1 MPTVRENSQRIKRF
15 RELKATLRT
24 DRTRLLVGLDIAQAA
39 HVVHL
44 RHAHTRVVTPAL
56 TIPNTPRG
64 FTQLWT
70 RIQQAQRATG
80 CREVVCGLEPT
91 GTYHQAV
98 ATFLEAQ
105 GADVVLLS
113 SSVAYWNRRTQ
124 DGTWDKHDRKDA
136 ANCAD
141 LLEQGKVLFY
151 SQPDGPLAELRCL
164 MKCLRRARTELAA
177 CKARW
182 RTTLRPALAP
192 MGEPLP
198 SRLRVELPAVLQ
210 TWESVAPG
218 RPAVAKGRLPLGL
231 ATACA
236 DLGAQVTA
244 VQARI
249 ATLEAA
255 CLPLAE
261 RLPAYPLLRTIP
273 GVGPTVGAILLA
285 EIGDIGWFTQFSQ
298 LRKLAGLDIVRV
310 QSGQYAG
317 HARISKCGRSLLRW
331 ALVSR
336 GDGARAHHR
345 GPGPPRRLE
354 SQAAGRSVRRLQGDR
369 RVGGEG
375 APGRVGRVAERGAVR
390 SHAGGGAPAPAALRA
405 VGRHR
410 VIFPGELAARHH
422 NVAAH
427 WDRRGTL
434 ARRSHSHQPGLGRVG
449 PARQRGDRMAP
460 LRWGMRGSPGAASG
474 DDGR

>member
-1 MPTVRENSQRIKRF
+1 METVRDNGTRIKRF

-24 DRTRLLVGLDIAQAA
+24 DRTRLLVGIDVAQAE

-44 RHAHTRVVTPAL
+44 RHAHTRVVVPTL
-56 TIPNTPRG
+56 TIPNTTRG
-64 FTQLWT
+64 FTQLWG

-105 GADVVLLS
+105 GADVLLLS

-136 ANCAD
+136 VNCAD

-151 SQPDGPLAELRCL
+151 SQPTGPLAELRHL
-164 MKCLRRARTELAA
+164 VRCLRRARTELAS

-192 MGEPLP
+192 LGESLP
-198 SRLRVELPAVLQ
+198 QRLWAELPPVLQ
-210 TWESVAPG
+210 PWERAAPG
-218 RPAVAKGRLPLGL
+218 RPAVPKGRLPLGL

-249 ATLEAA
+249 AALEAT
-255 CLPLAE
+255 LTPVAE
-261 RLPAYPLLRTIP
+261 RLPAYALLRSIP
-273 GVGPTVGAILLA
+273 GVGPTVAAVVLA
-285 EIGDIGWFTQFSQ
+285 EIGDIAWFTKFSQ

-317 HARISKCGRSLLRW
+317 QQRISKCGRGLLRW
-331 ALVSR
+331 ALYHAAVGMARTTVGRARLVAYKAKRR
-336 GDGARAHHR
+336 GDR
-345 GPGPPRRLE
+345 
-354 SQAAGRSVRRLQGDR
+354 AAGCKAIV
-369 RVGGEG
+369 
-375 APGRVGRVAERGAVR
+375 
-390 SHAGGGAPAPAALRA
+390 
-405 VGRHR
+405 
-410 VIFPGELAARHH
+410 ELAAKQLR
-422 NVAAH
+422 VI
-427 WDRRGTL
+427 WGVWRSGTPYDPTRTGGLRR
-434 ARRSHSHQPGLGRVG
+434 Q
-449 PARQRGDRMAP
+449 
-460 LRWGMRGSPGAASG
+460 LR
-474 DDGR
+474 

>member
-1 MPTVRENSQRIKRF
+1 MATVRDNTTRVKRF

-24 DRTRLLVGLDIAQAA
+24 DRARLLVGLDIAQTE

-56 TIPNTPRG
+56 TIPNTTRG
-64 FTQLWT
+64 FAQLWA

-141 LLEQGKVLFY
+141 LLEQGKILFY
-151 SQPDGPLAELRCL
+151 SQPAGPLAELRHL
-164 MKCLRRARTELAA
+164 VRCLRRARTELAS

-192 MGEPLP
+192 MGERLP
-198 SRLRVELPAVLQ
+198 SRLWAELPPGLQ
-210 TWESVAPG
+210 AWEPAAPG

-231 ATACA
+231 ATACT

-244 VQARI
+244 VQARV
-249 ATLEAA
+249 AALEAA
-255 CLPLAE
+255 CTPVAE

-285 EIGDIGWFTQFSQ
+285 EIGDIGWYTKFSQ

-310 QSGQYAG
+310 QSGQFAG
-317 HARISKCGRSLLRW
+317 QARISKCGRSLLRW
-331 ALVSR
+331 ALYHAAM
-336 GDGARAHHR
+336 GMARTTGGRA
-345 GPGPPRRLE
+345 RL
-354 SQAAGRSVRRLQGDR
+354 AALKAKRQGDR
-369 RVGGEG
+369 Y
-375 APGRVGRVAERGAVR
+375 
-390 SHAGGGAPAPAALRA
+390 AGFKAI
-405 VGRHR
+405 V
-410 VIFPGELAARHH
+410 ELAAKGLRI
-422 NVAAH
+422 V
-427 WDRRGTL
+427 WGVWRGGMPYDPTRTGGLRR
-434 ARRSHSHQPGLGRVG
+434 QPR
-449 PARQRGDRMAP
+449 
-460 LRWGMRGSPGAASG
+460 
-474 DDGR
+474 

>member
-1 MPTVRENSQRIKRF
+1 MASMRDNTTRVKRF

-24 DRTRLLVGLDIAQAA
+24 DRTRLLVGLDIAQAEHA
-39 HVVHL
+39 VHF
-44 RHAHTRVVTPAL
+44 RHAHTRVVGPTL
-56 TIPNTPRG
+56 TIPNTTRG
-64 FTQLWT
+64 FTQLWA

-98 ATFLEAQ
+98 ATFLETQ

-136 ANCAD
+136 VNCVD

-151 SQPDGPLAELRCL
+151 SQPTGPLAELRHL
-164 MKCLRRARTELAA
+164 VKLLRRARTELAS

-198 SRLRVELPAVLQ
+198 RRLHVELPPVLQ
-210 TWESVAPG
+210 AWERVAPG
-218 RPAVAKGRLPLGL
+218 RPAQPQGRLPLGL

-244 VQARI
+244 VQARL
-249 ATLEAA
+249 AVLEAA
-255 CLPLAE
+255 CTPVAE
-261 RLPAYPLLRTIP
+261 RLPAYTLLRSIP
-273 GVGPTVGAILLA
+273 GVGPTVGAILVA
-285 EIGDIGWFTQFSQ
+285 EIGDIGWYTQFSQ

-317 HARISKCGRSLLRW
+317 QARISKTGRGLLRW
-331 ALVSR
+331 ALYQAAV
-336 GDGARAHHR
+336 GAART
-345 GPGPPRRLE
+345 
-354 SQAAGRSVRRLQGDR
+354 AAGRTRLAALKAKRSGDR
-369 RVGGEG
+369 FAGFK
-375 APGRVGRVAERGAVR
+375 AV
-390 SHAGGGAPAPAALRA
+390 
-405 VGRHR
+405 V
-410 VIFPGELAARHH
+410 ELAAKLLR
-422 NVAAH
+422 VVWGVWRSGCSYDPTRAGGL
-427 WDRRGTL
+427 RRQ
-434 ARRSHSHQPGLGRVG
+434 AR
-449 PARQRGDRMAP
+449 
-460 LRWGMRGSPGAASG
+460 
-474 DDGR
+474 

>member
-1 MPTVRENSQRIKRF
+1 METVRDNATRVKRF

-24 DRTRLLVGLDIAQAA
+24 DRARLLVGLDIAQAE

-44 RHAHTRVVTPAL
+44 RHAHTRVVVPAL
-56 TIPNTPRG
+56 TIPNTTRG
-64 FTQLWT
+64 FTQLWA

-98 ATFLEAQ
+98 ATFLETQ

-136 ANCAD
+136 VNCAD

-151 SQPDGPLAELRCL
+151 SQPTGPLAELRHL
-164 MKCLRRARTELAA
+164 VKLLRRARTELAS

-198 SRLRVELPAVLQ
+198 RRLHVELPPVLQ
-210 TWESVAPG
+210 AWERVAPG
-218 RPAVAKGRLPLGL
+218 RPAQPQGRLPLGL

-244 VQARI
+244 VQARLAVI
-249 ATLEAA
+249 EAA
-255 CLPLAE
+255 CTPVAE
-261 RLPAYPLLRTIP
+261 RLPAYTLLRSIP
-273 GVGPTVGAILLA
+273 GVGPTVGAILVA
-285 EIGDIGWFTQFSQ
+285 EIGDIGWYTQFSQ

-310 QSGQYAG
+310 QSGQFAG
-317 HARISKCGRSLLRW
+317 QARISKTGRGLLRW
-331 ALVSR
+331 ALYQAAV
-336 GDGARAHHR
+336 GAART
-345 GPGPPRRLE
+345 
-354 SQAAGRSVRRLQGDR
+354 AAGRTRLAALKAKRSGDR
-369 RVGGEG
+369 FAGFK
-375 APGRVGRVAERGAVR
+375 AV
-390 SHAGGGAPAPAALRA
+390 
-405 VGRHR
+405 V
-410 VIFPGELAARHH
+410 ELAAKLLR
-422 NVAAH
+422 VVWGVWRSGRPYDPTRAGGL
-427 WDRRGTL
+427 RRQ
-434 ARRSHSHQPGLGRVG
+434 AR
-449 PARQRGDRMAP
+449 
-460 LRWGMRGSPGAASG
+460 
-474 DDGR
+474 

>member
-24 DRTRLLVGLDIAQAA
+24 DRTRLLVGIDVAQAEHVA
-39 HVVHL
+39 HV
-44 RHAHTRVVTPAL
+44 RQAHTRVVIPQL

-70 RIQQAQRATG
+70 RLQQAQRATG
-80 CREVVCGLEPT
+80 CREIVCGLEPT
-91 GTYHQAV
+91 GTYHQAL

-124 DGTWDKHDRKDA
+124 DGTWDKHDQKDA

-151 SQPDGPLAELRCL
+151 SQPTGPLAELRQL
-164 MKCLRRARTELAA
+164 VRCLRRARTELAA

-192 MGEPLP
+192 MGAALP
-198 SRLRVELPAVLQ
+198 QRLWAELPPVLQ
-210 TWESVAPG
+210 AWERAAPG
-218 RPAVAKGRLPLGL
+218 RPAVPKGRLPLGL

-249 ATLEAA
+249 TTLEAA
-255 CLPLAE
+255 CTPVAE
-261 RLPAYPLLRTIP
+261 RLPAYPLLRSIP
-273 GVGPTVGAILLA
+273 GVGATVAAVLLA
-285 EIGDIGWFTQFSQ
+285 EIGDIAWFTQFSQ

-310 QSGQYAG
+310 QSGQFAG
-317 HARISKCGRSLLRW
+317 QARISKCGRSLLRW
-331 ALVSR
+331 ALYHAAM
-336 GDGARAHHR
+336 GLARTT
-345 GPGPPRRLE
+345 
-354 SQAAGRSVRRLQGDR
+354 AGRPRLAALKAKRHGDR
-369 RVGGEG
+369 Y
-375 APGRVGRVAERGAVR
+375 
-390 SHAGGGAPAPAALRA
+390 AGFKAI
-405 VGRHR
+405 V
-410 VIFPGELAARHH
+410 ELAAKQLR
-422 NVAAH
+422 VV
-427 WDRRGTL
+427 WGVWRSGTPYDPRRAGGL
-434 ARRSHSHQPGLGRVG
+434 RRQAR
-449 PARQRGDRMAP
+449 
-460 LRWGMRGSPGAASG
+460 
-474 DDGR
+474 

>member
-1 MPTVRENSQRIKRF
+1 MTTMRDNATRVKRF

-24 DRTRLLVGLDIAQAA
+24 NRQRLLVGLDIAQAE

-44 RHAHTRVVTPAL
+44 RHAHTRVVTSAL
-56 TIPNTPRG
+56 PVPNTTRG
-64 FTQLWT
+64 FAQLWA

-98 ATFLEAQ
+98 ARFLEAQ
-105 GADVVLLS
+105 GADVVLVS
-113 SSVAYWNRRTQ
+113 SAVAYWNRRTQ

-151 SQPDGPLAELRCL
+151 SQPDGPLAELRRL
-164 MKCLRRARTELAA
+164 VKCLRRARAELAA

-182 RTTLRPALAP
+182 RTTLRPTLAP
-192 MGEPLP
+192 TGEPLP
-198 SRLRVELPAVLQ
+198 NRLRAELPAVLQ
-210 TWESVAPG
+210 AWEPAAPG

-231 ATACA
+231 ATASA

-255 CLPLAE
+255 CTPVAE

-273 GVGPTVGAILLA
+273 GIGPTVGAILLA
-285 EIGDIGWFTQFSQ
+285 EIGDIAWFTQFSQ

-310 QSGQYAG
+310 QSGQFAG
-317 HARISKCGRSLLRW
+317 QARISKCGRSLLRW
-331 ALVSR
+331 ALYHAAMGV
-336 GDGARAHHR
+336 ARTT
-345 GPGPPRRLE
+345 
-354 SQAAGRSVRRLQGDR
+354 AGRARFAALKAKRHGDR
-369 RVGGEG
+369 F
-375 APGRVGRVAERGAVR
+375 
-390 SHAGGGAPAPAALRA
+390 AGFKAI
-405 VGRHR
+405 V
-410 VIFPGELAARHH
+410 ELAAKVLRI
-422 NVAAH
+422 V
-427 WDRRGTL
+427 WGVWRSGT
-434 ARRSHSHQPGLGRVG
+434 PY
-449 PARQRGDRMAP
+449 DP
-460 LRWGMRGSPGAASG
+460 LRTGGLRRQP
-474 DDGR
+474 R